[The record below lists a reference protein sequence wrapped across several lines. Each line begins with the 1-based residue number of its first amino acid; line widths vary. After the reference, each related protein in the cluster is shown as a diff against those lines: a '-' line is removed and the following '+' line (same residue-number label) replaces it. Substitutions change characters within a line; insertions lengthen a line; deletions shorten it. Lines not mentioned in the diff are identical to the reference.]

1 MQKTS
6 ELSFHKV
13 HKAFGDCIANDEVS
27 FSVEANSI
35 HAIVGENGA
44 GKSTAMKILYG
55 EYPQDRGSL
64 HLRGQEVRWKNP
76 KQAIESGIG
85 MVHQHFMLAETHS
98 ALENILIGTH
108 GSLFSAQIQKEAEE
122 KISSIMSEFGL
133 SIPLH
138 VPVSDLPVGEQQ
150 QIEILKL
157 LYRDSQIFILDE
169 PTAVLTPKEIER
181 FFQILRKMR
190 DRGKTI
196 LIITHKLKEVMSL
209 ASRVTVFRA
218 GRTVI
223 DLDADKTSIEEISNY
238 MIGRKTKDFSK
249 VSRSPSGTKIL
260 LEGHNLQAK
269 RKTSR
274 LKEISFRLREGE
286 ILGIAGVEGNGQ
298 SDFVRILTNPK
309 EEMLSGTLQLAQNNV
324 QAFTNRQMR
333 SAGASFFPED
343 RLKEALLLRFSMI
356 ENFLLG
362 WDHKKLFRAGP
373 FLAWKKIE
381 KALRDRM
388 LEYQIRPD
396 QPDLP
401 SGDMSGGNQ
410 QKLVVARELQEHP
423 RVLISSQP
431 TRGVDIG
438 AVEFIHE
445 KLLELREKGTGILLV
460 SSELEELLKLSDRI
474 LVMYRGSVVG
484 SFLRSEFDERSI
496 GALMAG
502 AQTQL
507 LNPLSS
513 NLRPEGEA

>member
-55 EYPQDRGSL
+55 EYPQDRGTIQV
-64 HLRGQEVRWKNP
+64 RGHDVRWKSS
-76 KQAIESGIG
+76 KQAIENGIG
-85 MVHQHFMLAETHS
+85 MVHQHFMLAETHT

-108 GSLFSAQIQKEAEE
+108 GSLLSSQTHKEAEE
-122 KISSIMSEFGL
+122 KISKIMSEFGL

-138 VPVSDLPVGEQQ
+138 VPVADLPVGEQQ

-181 FFQILRKMR
+181 FFQILKKMR

-196 LIITHKLKEVMSL
+196 LIITHKLKEVMNL

-223 DLDADKTSIEEISNY
+223 DLEADKTSIEEISNY

-249 VSRSPSGTKIL
+249 ISRKSPGKTVL
-260 LEGHNLQAK
+260 LEGRQLRAK

-274 LKEISFRLREGE
+274 LKEMSFRLREGE

-298 SDFVRILTNPK
+298 SDLVRILTSPK
-309 EEMLSGTLQLAQNNV
+309 EEMVSGSLLLGAKEVQNYS
-324 QAFTNRQMR
+324 NRQMR
-333 SAGASFFPED
+333 TAGASFFPED
-343 RLKEALLLRFSMI
+343 RLKEALLLGFSMT

-362 WDHKKLFRAGP
+362 WDHKLVFRKGP
-373 FLAWKKIE
+373 FLSWKKIQSQ
-381 KALRDRM
+381 LRKVIA
-388 LEYQIRPD
+388 EYQIRPD
-396 QPDLP
+396 QPSLP
-401 SGDMSGGNQ
+401 ARDMSGGNQ

-423 RVLISSQP
+423 KVLISSQP

-438 AVEFIHE
+438 AIEFIHE
-445 KLLELREKGTGILLV
+445 KLLELRSKGTGILLI
-460 SSELEELLKLSDRI
+460 SSELDELLKLSDRI
-474 LVMYRGSVVG
+474 LVMYRGTVVG
-484 SFLRSEFDERSI
+484 SFVRSEFDERAI

-502 AQTQL
+502 AKEQ
-507 LNPLSS
+507 PKV
-513 NLRPEGEA
+513 EAMAEMGNRV